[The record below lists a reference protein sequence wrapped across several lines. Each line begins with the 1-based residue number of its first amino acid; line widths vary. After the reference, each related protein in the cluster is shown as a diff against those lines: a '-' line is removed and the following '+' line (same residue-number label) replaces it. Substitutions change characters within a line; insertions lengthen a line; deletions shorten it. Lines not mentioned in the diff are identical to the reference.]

1 MSGSTHRSPTLQ
13 DIADRTGFSRSAV
26 SLALRGHPSLPAATR
41 DAICKAAAAIGYRP
55 NPLVAALMAQLRDRR
70 RQTASR
76 RETIAVVHRHPAGAR
91 RASPSNYYYVLRKA
105 LLREAAAR
113 GLDVDEFHH
122 ERGRMPDARLSQVL
136 LAREIHGVVLF
147 PGSSPGDP
155 GLEYPDLDWPGFTTV
170 LIGSRTCRREF
181 HQVVADHTWNID
193 LALEHACAGGARRIG
208 MAVPEAQDRATNHVW
223 ASRFLLYQNGISRRD
238 RVPLFSPPGGTTLPP
253 ALLVDWVRR
262 HRPEVILISGS
273 GVRDHLAAAGIH
285 APRHVRLINLAQR
298 GEKDLA
304 GINPHTEE
312 VGRAAVEL
320 LVSML
325 QANQRGLPE
334 FPRVIS
340 VKGRW
345 APGAS
350 FPEFAGS

>member
-13 DIADRTGFSRSAV
+13 DIADSTGFSRSAV
-26 SLALRGHPSLPAATR
+26 SLALRDHPSLPAATR
-41 DAICKAAAAIGYRP
+41 DAIRKTAAAIGYRP
-55 NPLVAALMAQLRDRR
+55 NPLIAALMAQLRDRH
-70 RQTASR
+70 RQASSR

-91 RASPSNYYYVLRKA
+91 RATPSNYYYVLRKA

-122 ERGRMPDARLSQVL
+122 ERDRMPDARLSQVL
-136 LAREIHGVVLF
+136 RAREIHGIILF
-147 PGSSPGDP
+147 PGSSPADP
-155 GLEYPDLDWPGFTTV
+155 GLEYPDLDWPAFTTV
-170 LIGSRTCRREF
+170 LIGSRTRHRDF

-193 LALEHACAGGARRIG
+193 LALERARAGGARRIG
-208 MAVPEAQDRATNHVW
+208 MAVPEAQEQATNHMW
-223 ASRFLLYQNGISRRD
+223 ASRFLLYQNGIPRRD
-238 RVPLFSPPGGTTLPP
+238 RVPLFSPPTGSFPP
-253 ALLVDWVRR
+253 ARLVDWFCR
-262 HRPEVILISGS
+262 HRPEVILISGG

-285 APRHVRLINLAQR
+285 APRQVRLINLAQR

-325 QANQRGLPE
+325 QANRRGLPE

-350 FPEFAGS
+350 FPESAGG